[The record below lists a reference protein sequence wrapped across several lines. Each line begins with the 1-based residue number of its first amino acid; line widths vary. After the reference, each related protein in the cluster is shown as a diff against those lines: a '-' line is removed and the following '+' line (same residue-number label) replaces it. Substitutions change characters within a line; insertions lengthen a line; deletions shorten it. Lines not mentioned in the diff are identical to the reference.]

1 MKRAAETITRLKS
14 QLAEANSHLHVRK
27 IYVHI
32 VDIVDDDDDND
43 DGYDGGDDDD
53 DNDDDDDDDDNDD
66 NDNDDI
72 TFEGEHY

>member
-27 IYVHI
+27 DKYEHIIGI
-32 VDIVDDDDDND
+32 VDG

-53 DNDDDDDDDDNDD
+53 YDY
-66 NDNDDI
+66 I
-72 TFEGEHY
+72 K

>member
-27 IYVHI
+27 DKYEHIIGI
-32 VDIVDDDDDND
+32 VDGDDDNH

-53 DNDDDDDDDDNDD
+53 YDY
-66 NDNDDI
+66 I
-72 TFEGEHY
+72 K